1 MKKNQAATRSLM
13 MALSCTALLTLSA
26 CSQESGEQQAPPPM
40 AVTVVEAKTES
51 AKLYTTLPGR
61 VSALKDAQILARV
74 TGNIESIEFEQGGQV
89 TAGQLL
95 FKIDPKPYQAAYNQA
110 AAALKQAQASAQSA
124 NALAKRY
131 RGLVG
136 SSAISR
142 QEYDNAIAQAGLANA
157 SVEQAKA
164 ALNNAEI
171 QLGYTNVESPIDGIV
186 GQALVTEGALV
197 SETSG
202 SPLALVQ
209 QLDMV
214 YVDFNQTVNE
224 LSQLRRD
231 INEGKIK
238 TLGDGVAEVELLL
251 DDGTLYSEKGQLLF
265 TGVKVNPGTGQ
276 VQLRATFPNPNH
288 YLLPGMYLQVRL
300 ARASVDEA
308 IFVPN
313 QAIQR
318 TSEGGSKVML
328 VDGENVVRDSPVVLG
343 QEFSG
348 RTQVLSGVQSG
359 DKVITEGFTKIR
371 AGQTVRPQ
379 PKGAAQ
385 QAQQAQSGEQ
395 AAAQQAAETTAADE
409 AATEAPAEQPVEQGA
424 ETESAAAAQ

>member
-1 MKKNQAATRSLM
+1 MKKNQAATRGLM

-26 CSQESGEQQAPPPM
+26 CSQESGEQQSPPPM

-74 TGNIESIEFEQGGQV
+74 TGNIESIEFEQGGRV

-265 TGVKVNPGTGQ
+265 TGVTDRK
-276 VQLRATFPNPNH
+276 
-288 YLLPGMYLQVRL
+288 
-300 ARASVDEA
+300 SV
-308 IFVPN
+308 V
-313 QAIQR
+313 
-318 TSEGGSKVML
+318 
-328 VDGENVVRDSPVVLG
+328 
-343 QEFSG
+343 
-348 RTQVLSGVQSG
+348 
-359 DKVITEGFTKIR
+359 
-371 AGQTVRPQ
+371 
-379 PKGAAQ
+379 
-385 QAQQAQSGEQ
+385 
-395 AAAQQAAETTAADE
+395 
-409 AATEAPAEQPVEQGA
+409 
-424 ETESAAAAQ
+424 